1 MVIINVGSLAVVSL
15 VVVTGVSVVVTLI
28 LLVVTRDSR
37 PRVEHCSQ
45 CHQQIYIKQAKVPPY
60 YNSHQSP
67 RHAEQR
73 PTVRGGGGTGGARG
87 GEPLETTVRAGV
99 ARARSSGLHTA
110 GVLRPSDQDS
120 MVFKRSCSTRKKIKN
135 TQSESLR
142 SQEESG
148 SFFRCLFSC
157 SDCLPSPW
165 SP

>member
-1 MVIINVGSLAVVSL
+1 MVIINVGSLAVVAL

-73 PTVRGGGGTGGARG
+73 PTVRGG
-87 GEPLETTVRAGV
+87 EPLETTDRAGV

-135 TQSESLR
+135 TQDESLR
-142 SQEESG
+142 SQEDSG
-148 SFFRCLFSC
+148 SFFRCFL
-157 SDCLPSPW
+157 
-165 SP
+165 

>member
-15 VVVTGVSVVVTLI
+15 VVVTGVSVVVALI
-28 LLVVTRDSR
+28 LLVLTRDSR
-37 PRVEHCSQ
+37 PVVEHCSQ
-45 CHQQIYIKQAKVPPY
+45 CHQQIYVKQAKVPPY

-73 PTVRGGGGTGGARG
+73 PTVRGGGGAGGARG
-87 GEPLETTVRAGV
+87 GDRAGV
-99 ARARSSGLHTA
+99 ARARSSGLDTA

-148 SFFRCLFSC
+148 SFLRCLFSC
-157 SDCLPSPW
+157 LDCSPSPW
-165 SP
+165 SL